1 MREQRKDESPMMYKS
16 KKEIIRN
23 ISEKVSV
30 MNEIESVYNFK
41 VAG

>member
-1 MREQRKDESPMMYKS
+1 MYKS
-16 KKEIIRN
+16 KEEIIRN

>member
-1 MREQRKDESPMMYKS
+1 MYKS
-16 KKEIIRN
+16 KEEIIRN

-30 MNEIESVYNFK
+30 MNEIELVHNFK